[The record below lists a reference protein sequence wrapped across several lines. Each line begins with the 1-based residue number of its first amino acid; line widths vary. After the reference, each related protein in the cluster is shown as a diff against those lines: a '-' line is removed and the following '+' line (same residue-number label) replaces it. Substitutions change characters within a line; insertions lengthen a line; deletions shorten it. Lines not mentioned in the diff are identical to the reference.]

1 MSYTVSNAGVL
12 QIRAGTEVPCNTPL
26 SYPTTF
32 RYTNTLGVATIEA
45 LAAFGQFNW
54 AMTDTWELSVGGRIN
69 HDEAGRTNTIW
80 TAVQQ
85 PVGTF
90 IGSTANVNGTTSP
103 PTTSPAT
110 TVDCASQGVDLF
122 GQPFT
127 GQPWSCYISS
137 FGHWELEG
145 VKQTNLTYKAGLNW
159 KPNDNNYMY
168 VFYAHGYK
176 APRVNQAR
184 PGQSVIAEQVDD
196 FELGCKVSAF
206 NVALSGD
213 IGLFYM
219 DYQDM
224 QGQVFTTGRSD
235 GSGSESATVAD
246 ATIKGVEASFRAVAG
261 NLALSGSVGYVN
273 SEIGT
278 FRDLNTAL
286 LPFSV
291 LSPTGVV
298 TNVNR
303 GGPAETAYL
312 PQCGLAGVT
321 GACVDYTPYFSDLS
335 GAQQTYAPEFSWN
348 LSLTYDWAI
357 GTGTLTPRVQ
367 FTHADGSWASYQQTE
382 SYYQSDD
389 RDTTDVSLT
398 YVKDA
403 WTIQAFMNNV
413 TDETYIQNAGTTV
426 IYGDPVTS
434 GLRVKMTF

>member
-1 MSYTVSNAGVL
+1 
-12 QIRAGTEVPCNTPL
+12 
-26 SYPTTF
+26 
-32 RYTNTLGVATIEA
+32 
-45 LAAFGQFNW
+45 
-54 AMTDTWELSVGGRIN
+54 
-69 HDEAGRTNTIW
+69 
-80 TAVQQ
+80 
-85 PVGTF
+85 
-90 IGSTANVNGTTSP
+90 
-103 PTTSPAT
+103 
-110 TVDCASQGVDLF
+110 
-122 GQPFT
+122 
-127 GQPWSCYISS
+127 
-137 FGHWELEG
+137 
-145 VKQTNLTYKAGLNW
+145 
-159 KPNDNNYMY
+159 
-168 VFYAHGYK
+168 
-176 APRVNQAR
+176 
-184 PGQSVIAEQVDD
+184 
-196 FELGCKVSAF
+196 
-206 NVALSGD
+206 
-213 IGLFYM
+213 
-219 DYQDM
+219 
-224 QGQVFTTGRSD
+224 
-235 GSGSESATVAD
+235 VAD

-291 LSPTGVV
+291 LSPTNVV

-382 SYYQSDD
+382 NYYLSDD

-403 WTIQAFMNNV
+403 WTIQAYMNNV